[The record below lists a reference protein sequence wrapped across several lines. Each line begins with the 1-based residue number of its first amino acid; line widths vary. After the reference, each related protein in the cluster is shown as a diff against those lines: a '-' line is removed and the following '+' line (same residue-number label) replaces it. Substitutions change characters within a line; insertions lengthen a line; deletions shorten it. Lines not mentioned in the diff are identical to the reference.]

1 MRGGYVYIMANRQNG
16 AIYVGVASVIAA
28 RATQH
33 RNGEGSDFCRRYG
46 LKRLVYV
53 EPHATI
59 VGYRTRKAA
68 EGLEAELEGGA
79 DRRSKPQLERSL
91 PAPQCLITR

>member
-1 MRGGYVYIMANRQNG
+1 MRGGYVYIMVNRQNG
-16 AIYVGVASVIAA
+16 AIYVGVTSDIAA

-59 VGYRTRKAA
+59 VEAIAREKQLKAWKRSWKVA
-68 EGLEAELEGGA
+68 LIEEANPNWNDLYLLLNA
-79 DRRSKPQLERSL
+79 
-91 PAPQCLITR
+91 

>member
-1 MRGGYVYIMANRQNG
+1 VRGGYVYIMANRRHG
-16 AIYVGVASVIAA
+16 ALYVGVTSDIAA

-46 LKRLVYV
+46 LRRLVYA

-59 VGYRTRKAA
+59 HEAIAREKQIKAWKRSWKI
-68 EGLEAELEGGA
+68 ELIEQA
-79 DRRSKPQLERSL
+79 NPDWNDLYL
-91 PAPQCLITR
+91 LLNA

>member
-16 AIYVGVASVIAA
+16 AIYVGVTSDIAA

-53 EPHATI
+53 EPHVTI
-59 VGYRTRKAA
+59 VEAIAREKQLKAWKRSWKVA
-68 EGLEAELEGGA
+68 LIEEANPNWNDLYLLLNA
-79 DRRSKPQLERSL
+79 
-91 PAPQCLITR
+91 

>member
-1 MRGGYVYIMANRQNG
+1 MRGGYVYIMVNRQNG
-16 AIYVGVASVIAA
+16 AIYVGVTSDIAA

-33 RNGEGSDFCRRYG
+33 RNGGGSDFCRRYG

-59 VGYRTRKAA
+59 VEAIAREKQLKAWKRSWKVA
-68 EGLEAELEGGA
+68 LIEEANPNWNDLYLLLNA
-79 DRRSKPQLERSL
+79 
-91 PAPQCLITR
+91 